1 MAQRDNSPA
10 LKRWAMITGLD
21 QLVAMPTSWI
31 RVGARLRVGR
41 HRRARRN
48 ALLENSH
55 PVIAQ
60 DLRDVVVAEAALDQ
74 FASQIS
80 RMRVVAQ
87 VRNEMGSREFC
98 RELFSR

>member
-10 LKRWAMITGLD
+10 LKRWATITGLA

-41 HRRARRN
+41 DRRARRN
-48 ALLENSH
+48 ALLDNSH
-55 PVIAQ
+55 PVVAQ
-60 DLRDVVVAEAALDQ
+60 DLCDVVVAEAALDQ

-80 RMRVVAQ
+80 RMRVIRQ
-87 VRNEMGSREFC
+87 VGNEIRSCIFC
-98 RELFSR
+98 RYLVSR